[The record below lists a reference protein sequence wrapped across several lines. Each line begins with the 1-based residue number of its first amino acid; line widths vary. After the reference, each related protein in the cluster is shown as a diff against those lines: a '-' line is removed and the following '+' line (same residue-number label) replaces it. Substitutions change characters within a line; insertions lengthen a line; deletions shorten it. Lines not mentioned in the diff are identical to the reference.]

1 MVKKNNKVTYMED
14 CIFCKIVKGEIP
26 CKKVHEDDKT
36 FAFLDISPIHKGHTL
51 IVPKEH
57 HENILDM
64 PDETLA
70 ELAKTAKK
78 VSKAVKKATNA
89 DGFNVTQNN
98 GAAAGQAVFHFH
110 LHIIPRFKDDGLKN
124 WPHKKVSDEEMK
136 QVHEAIKNSLE

>member
-1 MVKKNNKVTYMED
+1 MED
-14 CIFCKIVKGEIP
+14 CIFCKIVNGEIP
-26 CKKVHEDDKT
+26 CQKVYENDKIL
-36 FAFLDISPIHKGHTL
+36 AFLDISPIHKGHTL
-51 IVPKEH
+51 VIPKEH
-57 HENILDM
+57 HENILDI

-110 LHIIPRFKDDGLKN
+110 LHIIPRFKDDGLKT
-124 WPHKKVSDEEMK
+124 WPHKQIPEEEMK
-136 QVHEAIKNSLE
+136 QVHEDIKKSLE